1 MENSPAIRTS
11 ATDSLAGSIGRALQ
25 AQPRGRSLG
34 TPTPQHA
41 ESLDE
46 KVRRV
51 VGIVQYSRYFQGQT
65 RLSMSEEGLLVQA
78 GSDIL
83 ARLIERRFVRELSEA
98 AGSPRVTIMVDKSVL
113 TPAGTTLAPGAPMAR
128 VAPVVRPTTVP
139 TPIPS
144 GVRQTLD
151 DFVVGASNR
160 LAHAAALRFADGD
173 EGQACIFIHGP
184 CGVGK
189 THLLRGIAAR
199 RIAKQPGALVR
210 YTTAEAFTND
220 YIAAVRSGKIEAF
233 RKAYRKLDL
242 LCLDDVHFVAS
253 KEGTQAELLH
263 TFDAIG
269 QSGARVAL
277 ASDEHPRQIAK
288 LHERLVSR
296 FLAGAVVKVDA
307 PDPDLRERLVRRLAL
322 KRGLELEEASAR
334 LIAEH
339 ASTLAGGAPSVRELD
354 GLLIQIE
361 AVSRLL
367 PEFSTGGGSVGVIA
381 VRKALGLSEASN
393 NSARARRPL
402 SIDAIYT
409 EICRCMGVDPVELM
423 GKGRHKR
430 VVLARAICVH
440 LCRQH
445 TTHSYPEIAKGMGRP
460 NHSTVITAHQRLTG
474 QLGSMGE
481 SALEPEVSV
490 GLLPEMKN
498 LNLRAL
504 VEFLDERVRR
514 VAASR

>member
-1 MENSPAIRTS
+1 
-11 ATDSLAGSIGRALQ
+11 LQ

-34 TPTPQHA
+34 TPTSQHA
-41 ESLDE
+41 ELLED

-51 VGIVQYSRYFQGQT
+51 IGSLQYSRYFHGQT
-65 RLSMSEEGLLVQA
+65 RLTITEEGLMVRA

-98 AGSPRVTIMVDKSVL
+98 AGTPRVSIMVDKSVIGSQPSHGAGHIGGPVVGATGGSTVAGQPQRA
-113 TPAGTTLAPGAPMAR
+113 TPLNRP
-128 VAPVVRPTTVP
+128 VAPAPAAPV
-139 TPIPS
+139 
-144 GVRQTLD
+144 GGRQLLEE
-151 DFVVGASNR
+151 FVVGASNR
-160 LAHAAALRFADGD
+160 LGHAAAVRFAEEDQ
-173 EGQACIFIHGP
+173 GQACIFIHGP

-199 RIAKQPGALVR
+199 RVQKQPGALVR
-210 YTTAEAFTND
+210 YTTAEAFTNE
-220 YIAAVRSGKIEAF
+220 YIAAVRSGKIDAF
-233 RKAYRKLDL
+233 RKSYRKLDL

-277 ASDEHPRQIAK
+277 ASDEHPRTIAK

-296 FLAGAVVKVDA
+296 FLAGAVVKIEP
-307 PDPDLRERLVRRLAL
+307 PDPELRERLVRRLAL
-322 KRGLELEEASAR
+322 KRGLELEEAAAR

-339 ASTLAGGAPSVRELD
+339 AATLAGGAPSVRELD

-367 PEFSTGGGSVGVIA
+367 PEFSGTGAGGGAGGAVGVIA
-381 VRKALGLSEASN
+381 VRKALGLAESSGP
-393 NSARARRPL
+393 ARARRPL

-430 VVLARAICVH
+430 VVLARAVCVH

-474 QLGSMGE
+474 QLGTIGE
-481 SALEPEVSV
+481 GALEPEVSV

-514 VAASR
+514 VAAAR

>member
-34 TPTPQHA
+34 TPASQHA
-41 ESLDE
+41 ETLED

-51 VGIVQYSRYFQGQT
+51 VGSLQYSRYFHGQT
-65 RLSMSEEGLLVQA
+65 RLAITEEGLVVRA

-83 ARLIERRFVRELSEA
+83 ARLIERRFVTELSDA
-98 AGSPRVTIMVDKSVL
+98 IGTPRVTILVDKSVL
-113 TPAGTTLAPGAPMAR
+113 TAPAAPGTPVVTPAAR
-128 VAPVVRPTTVP
+128 AMPLPKPVAPQA
-139 TPIPS
+139 PS
-144 GVRQTLD
+144 AGVRQTLD

-160 LAHAAALRFADGD
+160 LAHAAAVRFSEEDQ
-173 EGQACIFIHGP
+173 GQACIFIHGA

-199 RIAKQPGALVR
+199 RLQRQPGATVR
-210 YTTAEAFTND
+210 YTTAEAFTNE
-220 YIAAVRSGKIEAF
+220 YITAVRTGKIDAF
-233 RKAYRKLDL
+233 RKSYRKLDL

-277 ASDEHPRQIAK
+277 ASDEHPRTIAK

-296 FLAGAVVKVDA
+296 FLAGAVVKIEP
-307 PDPDLRERLVRRLAL
+307 PDPELRERLVRRLAL
-322 KRGLELEEASAR
+322 KRGLALEEAAAR

-339 ASTLAGGAPSVRELD
+339 AATLAQGAPSVRELD

-367 PEFSTGGGSVGVIA
+367 PEFSNGGGAVGVIA
-381 VRKALGLSEASN
+381 VRKALGLAE
-393 NSARARRPL
+393 SANPTRARRPL

-409 EICRCMGVDPVELM
+409 EICRCMGVDPAELM

-430 VVLARAICVH
+430 VVLARAVCVH

-474 QLGSMGE
+474 QLGTIGD
-481 SALEPEVSV
+481 AGLEPEVSV

-498 LNLRAL
+498 FTLRNL
-504 VEFLDERVRR
+504 VEFLDERVKR

>member
-1 MENSPAIRTS
+1 MDNSPAIRTS

-41 ESLDE
+41 ESIED
-46 KVRRV
+46 KVRRKI
-51 VGIVQYSRYFQGQT
+51 GSLQYSRYFHGQT
-65 RLSMSEEGLLVQA
+65 RISIGEEGLVVRA
-78 GSDIL
+78 ATDIL
-83 ARLIERRFVRELSEA
+83 ARLIERRFVADLSDA
-98 AGSPRVTIMVDKSVL
+98 IGTPRVTIMVDKGVL
-113 TPAGTTLAPGAPMAR
+113 APAPAAAGAATPLRATPLIRPTPATPA
-128 VAPVVRPTTVP
+128 VP
-139 TPIPS
+139 A
-144 GVRQTLD
+144 GGRQLLE
-151 DFVVGASNR
+151 DFIVGASNR
-160 LAHAAALRFADGD
+160 LAHSAAVRFAEEDQ
-173 EGQACIFIHGP
+173 GQACIFVHGA

-199 RIAKQPGALVR
+199 RLARQPGALVR

-220 YIAAVRSGKIEAF
+220 YIAAVRSNKIEAF

-269 QSGARVAL
+269 QCGARVAL
-277 ASDEHPRQIAK
+277 ASDEHPRSIEK

-296 FLAGAVVKVDA
+296 FLAGAVVKIEP
-307 PDPDLRERLVRRLAL
+307 PDPELRERLVRSLAL
-322 KRGLELEEASAR
+322 KRGMALEEAAAR

-339 ASTLAGGAPSVRELD
+339 AATLAGGAPSVRELD
-354 GLLIQIE
+354 GMLIQIE

-367 PEFSTGGGSVGVIA
+367 PEFGGGSNAPIGVLA
-381 VRKALGLSEASN
+381 VRKALGLAESN
-393 NSARARRPL
+393 QPSRARRPL

-460 NHSTVITAHQRLTG
+460 NHSTVITAHQRLSG
-474 QLGSMGE
+474 QLSTIGDA
-481 SALEPEVSV
+481 ALEPEVSV
-490 GLLPEMKN
+490 GLLPEM
-498 LNLRAL
+498 RAL
-504 VEFLDERVRR
+504 SLKQLVDFLDERVKR

>member
-1 MENSPAIRTS
+1 
-11 ATDSLAGSIGRALQ
+11 LQ

-41 ESLDE
+41 ESLDD
-46 KVRRV
+46 KVRRK
-51 VGIVQYSRYFQGQT
+51 VGSLQYSRYFQGQT
-65 RLSMSEEGLLVQA
+65 RLSIGDEGLVVRA
-78 GSDIL
+78 ATDIL
-83 ARLIERRFVRELSEA
+83 ARLIERRFVAELSDA
-98 AGSPRVTIMVDKSVL
+98 VGTPRVTIMVDKGVL
-113 TPAGTTLAPGAPMAR
+113 ASPAPSTGTPPQRATPLHRPSAPAPAAPAGG
-128 VAPVVRPTTVP
+128 
-139 TPIPS
+139 
-144 GVRQTLD
+144 RQVLE
-151 DFVVGASNR
+151 DFIVGASNR
-160 LAHAAALRFADGD
+160 LAHAAAVRFADED
-173 EGQACIFIHGP
+173 QGQACIFIHGP

-199 RIAKQPGALVR
+199 RVQRQPGALVR

-220 YIAAVRSGKIEAF
+220 YIAAVRSNKIDAF

-269 QSGARVAL
+269 QCGARVAL
-277 ASDEHPRQIAK
+277 ASDEHPRSIMK

-296 FLAGAVVKVDA
+296 FLAGAVVKIEP
-307 PDPDLRERLVRRLAL
+307 PDPELRERLVRSLAL
-322 KRGLELEEASAR
+322 KRGMVLEEAAAR

-339 ASTLAGGAPSVRELD
+339 AATLAGGAPSVRELD
-354 GLLIQIE
+354 GMLIQIE

-367 PEFSTGGGSVGVIA
+367 PEFGGSSGGGGSGIPIGILA
-381 VRKALGLSEASN
+381 VRKALGLAESSQP
-393 NSARARRPL
+393 SRARRPL
-402 SIDAIYT
+402 SIDSIYT

-460 NHSTVITAHQRLTG
+460 NHSTVITAHQRLSG
-474 QLGSMGE
+474 QLATIGDA
-481 SALEPEVSV
+481 ALEPEVSV

-498 LNLRAL
+498 FTLRQL
-504 VEFLDERVRR
+504 VEFLDERARR
-514 VAASR
+514 VASSR